1 MVHMLGLA
9 HQCKAIV
16 QKYYRPKKPSIE
28 SMLGFLVDRSKLYT
42 ASLSIYKNNNAI
54 AIAGKTRPTVG
65 TRIEG
70 RKEAAM
76 IKIPLSIMN
85 LTLDLKLADRQA

>member
-1 MVHMLGLA
+1 
-9 HQCKAIV
+9 
-16 QKYYRPKKPSIE
+16 
-28 SMLGFLVDRSKLYT
+28 MLGFLVDRVSFDLNFYT
-42 ASLSIYKNNNAI
+42 ASRSIYKNNNAM
-54 AIAGKTRPTVG
+54 AIAGNTKPTVG

-85 LTLDLKLADRQA
+85 LTLDLNLADRQA

>member
-1 MVHMLGLA
+1 
-9 HQCKAIV
+9 
-16 QKYYRPKKPSIE
+16 
-28 SMLGFLVDRSKLYT
+28 MLGFLVDRGSFNLNLYT
-42 ASLSIYKNNNAI
+42 ASRSIYKNNNAMP
-54 AIAGKTRPTVG
+54 IAGNTKPTIG

-85 LTLDLKLADRQA
+85 LTLDLKLADR